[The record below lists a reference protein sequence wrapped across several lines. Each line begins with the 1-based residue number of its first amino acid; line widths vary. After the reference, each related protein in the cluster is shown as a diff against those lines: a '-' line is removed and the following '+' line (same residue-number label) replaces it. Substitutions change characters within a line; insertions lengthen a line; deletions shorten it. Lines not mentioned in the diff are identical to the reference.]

1 MRGPDAGVAWL
12 SSHPLKS
19 RGLNCVSP
27 AGGLVLG
34 CLLQSWISNRPVWCG
49 MSYMLAR
56 KTEHQYTSTGSEK
69 LYYSQP
75 SLLTEQ
81 FLGSLD
87 KRITEHTV
95 DLNHT
100 ICNQKYRIFA
110 AVDFWNF
117 WKWYVFSNP
126 VSSQYLHSYIS
137 STVTNF
143 SLQFVLKSLLVRFPL
158 VMSSSELVP
167 FEVLHLVI
175 SLCEIERRP

>member
-1 MRGPDAGVAWL
+1 MRGLDAGVVWL

-19 RGLNCVSP
+19 RGLSWFSP

-34 CLLQSWISNRPVWCG
+34 CLLQSWILNRPVWCG

-81 FLGSLD
+81 SLGSFLRTT
-87 KRITEHTV
+87 RITEHTI

-100 ICNQKYRIFA
+100 ICNQKHHSFA
-110 AVDFWNF
+110 AVRFWNF
-117 WKWYVFSNP
+117 WKQYVFPKP
-126 VSSQYLHSYIS
+126 VSLQYLHSYIS
-137 STVTNF
+137 STVANF
-143 SLQFVLKSLLVRFPL
+143 SLQFVLESLLVHFP
-158 VMSSSELVP
+158 
-167 FEVLHLVI
+167 
-175 SLCEIERRP
+175 